1 MSPVW
6 HKLRFRRDH
15 RWTPPHLSAYLD
27 FELSAE
33 ARVRLERHTAECPEC
48 RSILEDLRHM
58 LGLLQ
63 GAPAPEPVAD
73 ASAITSAV
81 LRRLH
86 EPADR

>member
-1 MSPVW
+1 
-6 HKLRFRRDH
+6 
-15 RWTPPHLSAYLD
+15 
-27 FELSAE
+27 
-33 ARVRLERHTAECPEC
+33 
-48 RSILEDLRHM
+48 M

-63 GAPAPEPVAD
+63 GAQAPEPVAD